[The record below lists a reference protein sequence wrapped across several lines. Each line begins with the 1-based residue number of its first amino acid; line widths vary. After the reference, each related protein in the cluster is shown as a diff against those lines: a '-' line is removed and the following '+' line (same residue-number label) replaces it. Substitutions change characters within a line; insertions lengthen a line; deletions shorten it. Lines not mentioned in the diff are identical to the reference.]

1 LPFFEPGC
9 ITLAHDREDD
19 DDQLQQRPSKTQLKK
34 QMHELQDLGEA
45 LVALPDDRL
54 DGIPMP
60 ESLREAVR
68 ELKRTRSHEGRR
80 RQLQYVG
87 KLMRNAEVEPIRE
100 AVAAAQLGRARDTLT
115 LHRAERWRTELI
127 ESDEALTRWMDQHA
141 GTDVQALRSLIRA
154 ARKDAAA
161 APEQRSGRAYRELF
175 QFVRQTL
182 DDGSPEDQ
190 EPQDHE

>member
-1 LPFFEPGC
+1 MPN
-9 ITLAHDREDD
+9 HREDD
-19 DDQLQQRPSKTQLKK
+19 DQPQQERPSKTQLKK
-34 QMHELQDLGEA
+34 QMHELQELGEA
-45 LVALPDDRL
+45 LVALSDDRL
-54 DGIPMP
+54 DGIAMP

-100 AVAAAQLGRARDTLT
+100 AVAAAQLGRAKDTLT

-127 ESDEALTRWMDQHA
+127 ENDEALTRWMDQHA
-141 GTDVQALRSLIRA
+141 GSDVQALRSLIRG

-182 DDGSPEDQ
+182 DDDNDE
-190 EPQDHE
+190 EAQDHE

>member
-1 LPFFEPGC
+1 MSTSRTSPR
-9 ITLAHDREDD
+9 DREDD
-19 DDQLQQRPSKTQLKK
+19 DEQQQQRPSKTQLKK
-34 QMHELQDLGEA
+34 QMHELQELGEA
-45 LVALPDDRL
+45 LMALSDDRL

-68 ELKRTRSHEGRR
+68 ELRRTRSHEGRR

-100 AVAAAQLGRARDTLT
+100 AIAASQLGRAKDTLT

-127 ESDEALTRWMDQHA
+127 ENDEALTRWMDQHA

-154 ARKDAAA
+154 ARKDAAVV
-161 APEQRSGRAYRELF
+161 PEQRSGRAYRELF

-182 DDGSPEDQ
+182 DDGQ
-190 EPQDHE
+190 EQDHE